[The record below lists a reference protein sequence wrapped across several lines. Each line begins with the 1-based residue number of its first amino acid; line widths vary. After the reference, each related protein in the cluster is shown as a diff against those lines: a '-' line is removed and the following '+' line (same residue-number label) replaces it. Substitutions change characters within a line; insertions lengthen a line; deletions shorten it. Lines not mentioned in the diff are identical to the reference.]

1 MFCSKCGCEVENSYI
16 FCPNCRTKNKNV
28 SNVKQAHNEQTRD
41 VVADNSSQEKW
52 QQIQN
57 KSKSIRN
64 KNLASSNSWLIVA
77 AICGIVTLVS
87 FIIIVFCMSYL
98 KAMGF

>member
-1 MFCSKCGCEVENSYI
+1 MFCSKCGKKIENTYI
-16 FCPNCRTKNKNV
+16 FCPNCGAENKSV
-28 SNVKQAHNEQTRD
+28 SNGDQPSKEQTTNL
-41 VVADNSSQEKW
+41 VANNSSQEKW

-57 KSKSIRN
+57 KSKTIRN
-64 KNLASSNSWLIVA
+64 KNLVSSNLWLIVA
-77 AICGIVTLVS
+77 VICGIVTLVS